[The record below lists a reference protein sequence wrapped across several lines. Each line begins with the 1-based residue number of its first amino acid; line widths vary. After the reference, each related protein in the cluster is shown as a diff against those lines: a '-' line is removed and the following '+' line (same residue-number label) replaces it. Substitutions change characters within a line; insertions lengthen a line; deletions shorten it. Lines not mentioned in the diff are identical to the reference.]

1 MRETYEE
8 TQQSQE
14 LEADRQ
20 KRENDTDVS
29 RYLMAAAEERMYRD
43 RWLAAQRDKLHAYLQ
58 MLGNGDPHMI
68 HEVIDS
74 IDEFLRRIK
83 K

>member
-1 MRETYEE
+1 MIVPEE
-8 TQQSQE
+8 TPQS
-14 LEADRQ
+14 EAH
-20 KRENDTDVS
+20 KETDVS
-29 RYLMAAAEERMYRD
+29 RYLISAAEERMYRD
-43 RWLAAQRDKLHAYLQ
+43 RWLAGLRDKLHAYLQ
-58 MLGNGDPHMI
+58 LLGNGDPRMV